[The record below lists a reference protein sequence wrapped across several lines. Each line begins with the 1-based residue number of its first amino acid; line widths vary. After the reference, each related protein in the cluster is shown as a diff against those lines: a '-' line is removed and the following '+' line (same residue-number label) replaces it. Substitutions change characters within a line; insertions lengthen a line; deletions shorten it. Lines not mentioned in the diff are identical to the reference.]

1 MRNISRKTGNGDD
14 QSSMDIKLACN
25 LSDRETPSSD
35 SVEMQG
41 TVVPGES
48 TSRFFFTSL
57 SSRVVLMIYFYSYW
71 AYKHE
76 ERRAPWNT
84 T

>member
-1 MRNISRKTGNGDD
+1 MRKISRKTGNGDD

-41 TVVPGES
+41 TVVPGKS
-48 TSRFFFTSL
+48 TFKILLHFFIVQSCANDLFL
-57 SSRVVLMIYFYSYW
+57 QLLGL
-71 AYKHE
+71 
-76 ERRAPWNT
+76 
-84 T
+84 